1 MSLPVPTTIASG
13 FGGIMGCAYRRSTD
27 QLLIV
32 DCTSPS
38 TIYAVNAHTHVK
50 TVVGTGYTALHDIAL
65 SADGLHAYLAE
76 SPGSLLRVALAN
88 ANRAAATVIASG
100 LNGADQIALDE
111 AHGFAYVAEFTAG
124 RVRRINLADGTSTTV
139 GPSGSSM
146 PNIAVLV
153 TSDGRFVYVGDESGQ
168 ITRFDLATNIQ
179 TVIAKNLKAIN
190 YLTWADA
197 GESVILFTQ
206 RNIPT
211 VFKLDL
217 TMSAPAVTAIA
228 GPTPD
233 KPASVAVLSPEQLLI
248 CSQQAISHVSLTDS
262 VYSPAGP
269 ILLGIGFVPAD
280 IKHLPGGY
288 ADTSMDTGY
297 FFYIKDA
304 PFGGT
309 LPLMIN
315 HDHAR
320 SLSPAAAFYQVF
332 ITAQGGAPVMVQQP
346 FSDYRWSVALN
357 QFELVTRVPTN
368 GYYPVRAAG
377 EIWLNY
383 WLGLLLDTTGQPN
396 GLNTISV
403 KLFSAQSAA
412 SEIGHSTDTGRS
424 ATVMI
429 DNTVPTARIEQILHD
444 GLPVNTCAIV
454 NSGSH
459 TFTFGVTAS
468 APQHLGGWALVAYW
482 GDNQSKSVSG
492 DGYSAHASASRIWTG
507 LSNALVPPPGPT
519 PWDATV
525 ANDQTSIHCAHLF
538 SLSAWDRVINGWGY
552 IHDAAYYNKS
562 ITLYF

>member
-1 MSLPVPTTIASG
+1 MSLPVPTTIATG
-13 FGGIMGCAYRRSTD
+13 FGGNVGCAYRRSTD

-32 DCTSPS
+32 DSTSPS

-50 TVVGTGYTALHDIAL
+50 TVIGTGYTALHDIAL

-76 SPGSLLRVALAN
+76 SPGSLLRVALAS
-88 ANRAAATVIASG
+88 ANRASATVVASG
-100 LNGADQIALDE
+100 LNGAEQIALDE

-124 RVRRINLADGTSTTV
+124 QLQRINLADGTRK
-139 GPSGSSM
+139 
-146 PNIAVLV
+146 AVVTGVFCPYGLLV
-153 TSDGRFVYVGDESGQ
+153 TSDGRFAYVSDQLSQ
-168 ITRFDLATNIQ
+168 ILRFDLESNTH
-179 TVIAKNLKAIN
+179 TVIASGLNGPRF
-190 YLTWADA
+190 LTWADA
-197 GESVILFTQ
+197 GESVILFPQ
-206 RNIPT
+206 ANPT
-211 VFKLDL
+211 GTVCKLDL
-217 TMSAPAVTAIA
+217 TASAAVTAIA
-228 GPTPD
+228 GPTPPD
-233 KPASVAVLSPEQLLI
+233 VRSVAVLSPEQLLI
-248 CSQQAISHVSLTDS
+248 TSHEAISHISLTDS

-269 ILLGIGFVPAD
+269 ILLGIEFVPAD

-288 ADTSMDTGY
+288 ADTSKDSGY

-320 SLSPAAAFYQVF
+320 NLSPAAAFYQVF

-468 APQHLGGWALVAYW
+468 APRHLRGWALVAYW

-492 DGYSAHASASRIWTG
+492 DDYSAHASTSHIWTG
-507 LSNALVPPPGPT
+507 LSNGLVPPPGPT